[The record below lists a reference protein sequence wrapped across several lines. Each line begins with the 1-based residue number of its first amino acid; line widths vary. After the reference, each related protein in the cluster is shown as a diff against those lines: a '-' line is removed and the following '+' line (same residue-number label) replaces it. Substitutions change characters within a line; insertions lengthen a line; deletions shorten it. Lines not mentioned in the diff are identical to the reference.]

1 MSDELAFELQRLE
14 QQRGTGTLRSG
25 AGAIHLV
32 DGAVTAADCPH
43 TTGLDRLL
51 IEAGVATVEEWR
63 RARAGEPGGLLAR
76 SRLETFALLAVFD
89 AAYFLLAAPAPLE
102 FRPGPPHWL
111 AAACRIT
118 PGALLHE
125 CRRRGNP
132 GAPPWPVTLV
142 DQAPVVP
149 IRRVRRRRVVLTGGQ
164 AEVLAAADA
173 RRSIAGIARDLGRT
187 TYGCLL
193 AVRELT
199 AAGLVEPPVVVV
211 LPDSLRAEPSEPV
224 RPEPM
229 PEPMLPGPALPVPRR
244 PEPQAPP
251 LRRRVRQ
258 ATSVPVPD
266 RWEPPDRDVLVRLRA
281 ALEELA

>member
-1 MSDELAFELQRLE
+1 MRDELALELQRLE
-14 QQRGTGTLRSG
+14 QQRCTGTLHSG

-63 RARAGEPGGLLAR
+63 RARAGDPGGLLAR

-111 AAACRIT
+111 AAACRIS

-125 CRRRGNP
+125 CRRRGDP
-132 GAPPWPVTLV
+132 GAPPWPVSLV

-211 LPDSLRAEPSEPV
+211 LPDPVRAVLSEPV
-224 RPEPM
+224 LPDPVLSVPTRPES
-229 PEPMLPGPALPVPRR
+229 
-244 PEPQAPP
+244 QAPP

-258 ATSVPVPD
+258 ATSVAVPD